1 MLCTWQGNSNISDPR
16 LANIEQYKA
25 LGAAIIECAADDY
38 IYAVRVNSKHE
49 IERLER
55 FFNSD
60 EFILLS
66 GGAFEPKAVISAL
79 RHKAKQRR

>member
-1 MLCTWQGNSNISDPR
+1 MLCTWQGNSNIGDPR

-25 LGAAIIECAADDY
+25 LAAAIIATAADDY
-38 IYAVRVNSKHE
+38 IYAVRVNSKRE

-60 EFILLS
+60 EFILFS
-66 GGAFEPKAVISAL
+66 DGEYEPKAVISAL
-79 RHKAKQRR
+79 RHRAKRR